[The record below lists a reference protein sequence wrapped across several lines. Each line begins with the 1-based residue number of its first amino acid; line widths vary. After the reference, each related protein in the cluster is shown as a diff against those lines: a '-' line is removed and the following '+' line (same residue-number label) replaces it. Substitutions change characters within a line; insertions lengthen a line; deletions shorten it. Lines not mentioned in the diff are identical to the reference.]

1 MAYNDNPVRTLGSGR
16 KTVARGATA
25 EALGSAACT
34 WVEVFAE
41 TDNTSAVT
49 VGGSD
54 VVGAEATREGIPLA
68 KGVGVRLEVSNLAA
82 VFVDVITDGDG
93 VTFTYG
99 AV

>member
-1 MAYNDNPVRTLGSGR
+1 M
-16 KTVARGATA
+16 
-25 EALGSAACT
+25 